1 MPLSRG
7 IAERNPAA
15 DLTDVL
21 KPVQAGHFA
30 AISTDELPAYL
41 AAMEKHDARLFKPTR
56 IALRLMML
64 LLVRT
69 SELITTPWCDFKR
82 PARHVYL

>member
-1 MPLSRG
+1 MPFSRG

-30 AISTDELPAYL
+30 AISTDELPAVL
-41 AAMEKHDARLFKPTR
+41 AAMEKNDARLFKPTR
-56 IALRLMML
+56 IALRLML
-64 LLVRT
+64 LLVRI
-69 SELITTPWCDFKR
+69 SELITTPWRDFKR
-82 PARHVYL
+82 PVRHAYL